1 MDPGLSVGVAP
12 PAPEEVETSEL
23 QPELTLQLPSGFLE
37 KPHVRHALKY
47 MEDDEQREKAL
58 KAALAWK
65 ERFAADRWKPVLA
78 AIERTKNEDSIRCS
92 PQDEDDSHDTHPTAS
107 RPRAT
112 TVPVVSQVSVQ
123 ATPSRRWL
131 TRQQTVSASLPSAST
146 AATITPRPRR
156 WDILTASPAT
166 PLTPILLGNSFSS
179 GGFWSVSTQPQQD
192 ESPVDSEPEP
202 LTEPK
207 DPEAREVY
215 TKLKRDI
222 DGLARRYC
230 LARFRTDTSG
240 KEEFIPECM
249 IKPRDTEE
257 AAKDILNGCKVDMND
272 AIITDLPER
281 LRRWALEEAQ
291 LRSQLCIKEIWEL
304 AEQNDWMNDE
314 RLGAIPV
321 VLEKKDYRPPSTKFA
336 VSVMDEQREALRRFR
351 IQRDLE
357 LMMEDQA
364 RDSAWAVRLLEDAE
378 YVVATDVDVWSND
391 SGDDGYD
398 YSNFLRSI
406 KSEMSTSESSGA
418 LSRMVEEVSISSRAS
433 FRFPSFS
440 STSPSRSSSH
450 ESLRSDLGS
459 TNDSSQR
466 STSIR
471 RRPDLH
477 VATDRIREASTASE
491 VSPEDREFR
500 HRGPELSDLSHWAE
514 ELKRMAAATTHQ
526 DRNSLGNRS
535 DRTALK
541 HLPSSGTQGRKSP
554 TNTLRSQFSSSSSSS
569 SEAPDSL
576 TLSPRALYAR
586 SLIDTS
592 PSSMPN
598 QPYHLSDT
606 LATPTPA
613 HRRHRSKSR
622 ILFHRPFDRFKHRR
636 EGSNTTTLPSRSSG
650 ISTTKADTRSS
661 GISTTKTDAGEGS
674 NATAVRSA
682 SGISITKAD
691 AEEWVGELARME
703 DRERDRQGGERER
716 TFRALGG
723 GG

>member
-1 MDPGLSVGVAP
+1 MDTGLSVGVAP
-12 PAPEEVETSEL
+12 PAPDEVEPFEL
-23 QPELTLQLPSGFLE
+23 QPKLTLQLPSGFLE

-65 ERFAADRWKPVLA
+65 ERFAADRWKPVFA
-78 AIERTKNEDSIRCS
+78 AIERTKNEDSIRS
-92 PQDEDDSHDTHPTAS
+92 LPQDEDSHDEDPHDAHPTAS
-107 RPRAT
+107 RPRAMT
-112 TVPVVSQVSVQ
+112 AAPAPAASQASIQ

-131 TRQQTVSASLPSAST
+131 TRKQTASLPSAST
-146 AATITPRPRR
+146 TATITPRQRR
-156 WDILTASPAT
+156 WDILTSSPAT

-207 DPEAREVY
+207 DAEAREVY
-215 TKLKRDI
+215 IRLKRDI
-222 DGLARRYC
+222 DGLARKYC

-240 KEEFIPECM
+240 KEEFIPEGM

-257 AAKDILNGCKVDMND
+257 AAKVILSGCNVDMND
-272 AIITDLPER
+272 AIIVDLPER
-281 LRRWALEEAQ
+281 LRRWGLDETL
-291 LRSQLCIKEIWEL
+291 LRSRLCIKDIWEL
-304 AEQNDWMNDE
+304 SEQNDWMNDE
-314 RLGAIPV
+314 RLGAIPA
-321 VLEKKDYRPPSTKFA
+321 VLEKKDYKPPRTSFA
-336 VSVMDEQREALRRFR
+336 VSILDEQREALRRFR

-357 LMMEDQA
+357 LMMEDLA

-418 LSRMVEEVSISSRAS
+418 LSRMVEEVSISERAS
-433 FRFPSFS
+433 FRFPSFP
-440 STSPSRSSSH
+440 STSPSRTSSH
-450 ESLRSDLGS
+450 ESLQSDLGS
-459 TNDSSQR
+459 TNDSSER

-477 VATDRIREASTASE
+477 VATDRVRKCSTTSE

-514 ELKRMAAATTHQ
+514 ELKRMAAATPNR
-526 DRNSLGNRS
+526 DSLGNRS

-541 HLPSSGTQGRKSP
+541 QLSSSGTQGRQSP
-554 TNTLRSQFSSSSSSS
+554 TNTLRSQFSSSSSEEEG
-569 SEAPDSL
+569 EAQDSP

-586 SLIDTS
+586 SLVDTS
-592 PSSMPN
+592 PSPMPN
-598 QPYHLSDT
+598 LPYQLSDT

-613 HRRHRSKSR
+613 HRRRKSKST

-636 EGSNTTTLPSRSSG
+636 EGSGATAVRSSG
-650 ISTTKADTRSS
+650 GASVTNAS
-661 GISTTKTDAGEGS
+661 EGS

-691 AEEWVGELARME
+691 AEEWAGELERME
-703 DRERDRQGGERER
+703 DRERERQGGGRGR
-716 TFRALGG
+716 GFGALGG